1 MKIVNNQAGVG
12 HIVAILA
19 VVVISAVGFIGYRV
33 ITMDDATETASQSV
47 QSSQKEK
54 ITSKADVE
62 QASKQIDAT
71 TLDDVDPAQLD
82 SDLNSIL

>member
-1 MKIVNNQAGVG
+1 MKIVYNQAGVG

-33 ITMDDATETASQSV
+33 ITTDDATKTATQSV